1 MLSKLKRIYRE
12 AVRAGAFL
20 CIDIE
25 RLKLREITF
34 ELYRRLRSDGEFRDY
49 PHVGLAMQ
57 VYFKD
62 ADEQLEKMLA
72 WAREESLPISIRL
85 TKGAYWEHEVADAE
99 ENNVPAPVYTIKAET
114 DIAFERAAGKILCN
128 HDICR
133 LACASHNIRSISAV
147 KEQAV
152 ALNVGEDRYE
162 FQVLY
167 GMAASVRRAILEAT
181 GRVRLYCPHGELLSG
196 MAYLVRRLLE
206 NTSNESFVHQTFD
219 KTIDRNRLLE
229 DPKITLARF
238 S

>member
-1 MLSKLKRIYRE
+1 MKGLADK
-12 AVRAGAFL
+12 VGFVTAGATG
-20 CIDIE
+20 I
-25 RLKLREITF
+25 
-34 ELYRRLRSDGEFRDY
+34 
-49 PHVGLAMQ
+49 GLACARAIAEAGGKVMIC
-57 VYFKD
+57 
-62 ADEQLEKMLA
+62 AR
-72 WAREESLPISIRL
+72 REEVL
-85 TKGAYWEHEVADAE
+85 
-99 ENNVPAPVYTIKAET
+99 
-114 DIAFERAAGKILCN
+114 ERAAEKILCN

-147 KEQAV
+147 KEHAV
-152 ALNVGEDRYE
+152 ALDVPEDRYE

-167 GMAASVRRAILEAT
+167 GMAASVRRAILKAT

-229 DPKITLARF
+229 DPEITLARF